1 MDRTKGNLSLLVVT
15 EEVDNVLEIYAHHP
29 DLEALF
35 TSQFRQ
41 ELIDYVISKIKKV
54 YLAQKERSNQLFLPK
69 LPYYSLELRLGIEKY
84 IYEGIERILKTNSD
98 LLPA

>member
-1 MDRTKGNLSLLVVT
+1 MDRTKENLSLLVVT
-15 EEVDNVLEIYAHHP
+15 EEVENVLDIYGHHP
-29 DLEALF
+29 DLQALF

-41 ELIDYVISKIKKV
+41 ELINYVISKIQEV
-54 YLAQKERSNQLFLPK
+54 YLARKERSNQLFLPK
-69 LPYYSLELRLGIEKY
+69 LPYYSLELRLRLEKY

>member
-41 ELIDYVISKIKKV
+41 ELINYVIGKIKKV
-54 YLAQKERSNQLFLPK
+54 YLAGKEQ
-69 LPYYSLELRLGIEKY
+69 GIQ
-84 IYEGIERILKTNSD
+84 
-98 LLPA
+98 